1 MPVSA
6 PATRNGHKI
15 MPEPAIRG
23 YPVPAGTPVYP
34 ARAPFLGEGRGTA
47 AACGLEE
54 GMAACALGGR
64 RGSIA
69 DREEGGG
76 ARMEERTGGGGGAR
90 IPQGG
95 GGGGGTTH
103 TPAGRRAAAPAPSR
117 EEEKETAA
125 LAGPKRSR
133 GGGAPLTQAPGR
145 GSGGASWAP
154 PPGGGGRRAAAPAP
168 GHGEQRSAVERRPSG
183 SRLQRGP
190 SGAAAGGGLAEQRPD
205 GKHQPEGPWPLGE
218 GTPSRRSEGERLEGE
233 AAETPISPGIGAA
246 RGGALGGG
254 GRQGLRRPE
263 GEPAR
268 GAAPGV
274 RCLAG
279 NGTGLGPL
287 GLGVEV
293 GVWRLGV
300 WELGWE

>member
-15 MPEPAIRG
+15 MPEPAISG

-34 ARAPFLGEGRGTA
+34 ARARFLGEGRGTA

-95 GGGGGTTH
+95 GGGGTTH
-103 TPAGRRAAAPAPSR
+103 TPAGRRG
-117 EEEKETAA
+117 
-125 LAGPKRSR
+125 LG
-133 GGGAPLTQAPGR
+133 
-145 GSGGASWAP
+145 
-154 PPGGGGRRAAAPAP
+154 
-168 GHGEQRSAVERRPSG
+168 
-183 SRLQRGP
+183 
-190 SGAAAGGGLAEQRPD
+190 GAAAGGGLAEQRPD
-205 GKHQPEGPWPLGE
+205 RKHRPEGPWPLGE

-233 AAETPISPGIGAA
+233 AAETPSSPGIAA
-246 RGGALGGG
+246 AGGGALGGG

-263 GEPAR
+263 REPAR

-287 GLGVEV
+287 GLGVGV

-300 WELGWE
+300 WELGWEWMETRNPEALLYGDVIGPTCQRICGFAGSDIKF